1 MVVQCELYS
10 RYYGYYYGN
19 QQSDFYYGKIKQ
31 ITSDNTQSIRQFAYN
46 PNNRIGSYDSQTYS
60 SLFRDLD
67 YEIDND
73 LYLCG
78 GLLRYD
84 IEEGAFEMTHCYGGD
99 YRYPQGYFEE
109 LYLEP
114 NETVTIKAEAK
125 IHPNNPNSNWQ
136 YRPYLVY
143 SLSAFNIKTDQQDYT
158 GVIHQNIT
166 GGTELDKDF
175 DFVGDLNKLDQNT
188 KYPVLNYGND
198 GYVNHDSSSHPD
210 HFGSRDQIDS
220 KTIYKTQTITVTN
233 PFPFKSKL
241 TYGLGAPS
249 SNGAYGW
256 YMKPYIVAR
265 SHSGNMIS
273 KLHDRIRSFLPTFRR
288 KGSLAEKQK
297 KRIGGARL

>member
-1 MVVQCELYS
+1 M
-10 RYYGYYYGN
+10 
-19 QQSDFYYGKIKQ
+19 
-31 ITSDNTQSIRQFAYN
+31 
-46 PNNRIGSYDSQTYS
+46 
-60 SLFRDLD
+60 
-67 YEIDND
+67 
-73 LYLCG
+73 
-78 GLLRYD
+78 
-84 IEEGAFEMTHCYGGD
+84 
-99 YRYPQGYFEE
+99 
-109 LYLEP
+109 
-114 NETVTIKAEAK
+114 
-125 IHPNNPNSNWQ
+125 
-136 YRPYLVY
+136 
-143 SLSAFNIKTDQQDYT
+143 
-158 GVIHQNIT
+158 
-166 GGTELDKDF
+166 
-175 DFVGDLNKLDQNT
+175 
-188 KYPVLNYGND
+188 LNYGDD
-198 GYVNHDSSSHPD
+198 GYVNQDSSSHPD